1 MQNDV
6 IMQNNIAEIGIPNYC
21 ESIPYYSEPN
31 SNVIKIMEEM
41 ISQRTNDELIEL
53 LCECEMLLQTN
64 EIYLKKINTRGFVR
78 LFNLILGIERKAKC
92 RLFNNF
98 QLLHSLTL
106 QIQKAIL
113 KRIGNLTDLV
123 IKLDQSQMEKNL
135 FTQECLNFLMQK
147 VNDHKTALEKMNQ
160 KLNVFQWLLTKVHI
174 FNKKG
179 FSNVKKILQATS
191 DIYIIGVNPII
202 IYNDDTFETAMD
214 ELRLTDVQ
222 IHPTDFAKEIMQHTE
237 YLPLYIKDELNYN
250 DPECE
255 ISDYGR
261 IVCRAYEM
269 TFDFQIQEL
278 ASAHGERM
286 EVFCLPAI
294 EKFVKEKKIATK
306 SADQICKDLLN
317 DVYKLRCRRKEA
329 LQNQPVPQVQ
339 APKKRLLK
347 KKEDK
352 KMAIITAPGLWEY
365 TPRQFKEKQLLKSD
379 MLCFGKADINIINK
393 EISAFKPDDIVVIS
407 DGIDIQNLK
416 AVRLSLADFYCGY
429 WIPKNNNGES
439 EKYVA
444 ICEFHDDYWISLYH
458 IPDTGNIEKKV
469 REKLSWTSFTSTLQ
483 KEILHCE
490 FFEKRNVDS
499 HDVAIYRIFDD
510 EGGGMA
516 QKLDEIKSKKND
528 SKFVEYIDADWVRKL
543 QDPIEQ
549 NQAIE
554 LLKNF
559 KERLVII

>member
-1 MQNDV
+1 MQDNSAV
-6 IMQNNIAEIGIPNYC
+6 IEM
-21 ESIPYYSEPN
+21 PYYIEPDA
-31 SNVIKIMEEM
+31 SVIQIMEE
-41 ISQRTNDELIEL
+41 ILSTYKEDDLIEL
-53 LCECEMLLQTN
+53 LSECEMLLQTN
-64 EIYLKKINTRGFVR
+64 EIYLKKINAKGFVR
-78 LFNLILGIERKAKC
+78 LFNLILGIEKKAKC
-92 RLFNNF
+92 SLFGNF
-98 QLLHSLTL
+98 QLLHSLT
-106 QIQKAIL
+106 IKIEKAIL
-113 KRIGNLTDLV
+113 NRIKNLTNLV
-123 IKLDQSQMEKNL
+123 NTLAKDQMNKNL
-135 FTQECLNFLMQK
+135 FTQKCLNFLAEK
-147 VNDHKTALEKMNQ
+147 VNNHKTDLDVMEQRLDVLKWKAI
-160 KLNVFQWLLTKVHI
+160 NVPF
-174 FNKKG
+174 FNMKG
-179 FSNVKKILQATS
+179 YSNVKKILQATS
-191 DIYIIGVNPII
+191 DLYIIGVNPFIL
-202 IYNDDTFETAMD
+202 YNDRTFETAMYD
-214 ELRLTDVQ
+214 LCLTNVQ
-222 IHPTDFAKEIMQHTE
+222 ISPTDFAKEIMQHTK

-261 IVCRAYEM
+261 IVCRIYEM

-278 ASAHGERM
+278 ALAYGKSMDE
-286 EVFCLPAI
+286 FCLPAI
-294 EKFVKEKKIATK
+294 EKFVKEKEISTK
-306 SADQICKDLLN
+306 SADQICKDLLD
-317 DVYKLRCRRKEA
+317 DVHKLRCKRQEA
-329 LQNQPVPQVQ
+329 LQNQIVPQEQ

-379 MLCFGKADINIINK
+379 MLCFGKADINIINE

-528 SKFVEYIDADWVRKL
+528 SKFVKYIDADWVRKL

-549 NQAIE
+549 NQAVKR
-554 LLKNF
+554 LKNF